1 MQSSKIIQDALD
13 FLSQEAQELYL
24 GPRIPELFDIPTSLQ
39 FTRDYVAKNMP
50 VILRGCLHWPAITK
64 WSSKYFRN
72 TIGGKDVTVAV
83 TPNGYADGIAVHE
96 KKDYFVMPEEQE
108 MKMGDFLDKLDNK
121 SDLIYYIQKQ
131 NSNLSTDF
139 HELLNDIDMES
150 LNFSKESFNKDP
162 DAINFWMG
170 DERAVT
176 SMHKDPYENMY
187 CVISGYKDFV
197 LIPPVCY
204 HNVPR
209 KVYPSAVY
217 KTDQRGKMTIEP
229 LLDEETKKPVTI
241 EWVSVDPLDPD
252 LKTFPQYSK
261 AIQYEVRVNAGDILY
276 LPSFWYHH
284 VRQSHKC
291 IAVNFWYDMDYDA
304 RYCYYRMIEKLCAN
318 KDVL

>member
-1 MQSSKIIQDALD
+1 MQCAKIIEEALD

-24 GPRIPELFDIPTSLQ
+24 GSRIPELFDLPTSLQ
-39 FTRDYVAKNMP
+39 FTRDYVAKNTP
-50 VILRGCLHWPAITK
+50 VVLRGCLHWPAISK
-64 WSSKYFRN
+64 WSSKYFRS
-72 TIGGKDVTVAV
+72 TIADKEVTVAV
-83 TPNGYADGIAVHE
+83 TPNGYADGIATAEHD
-96 KKDYFVMPEEQE
+96 KKEYFVMPEEQQMRME
-108 MKMGDFLDKLDNK
+108 DFLDKLDSK

-139 HELLNDIDMES
+139 GELLEDVDIES
-150 LNFSKESFNKDP
+150 LNFAKESFNKDP
-162 DAINFWMG
+162 DAMNFWMG

-176 SMHKDPYENMY
+176 SMHKDPYENTY

-217 KTDQRGKMTIEP
+217 KTDSSGKIAIEP
-229 LLDEETKKPVTI
+229 QCDQETGKPITI
-241 EWVSVDPLDPD
+241 EWVSVDPLKPD
-252 LKTFPQYSK
+252 MKAYPEYSK
-261 AIQYEVRVNAGDILY
+261 ALKYEVRVNAGDILY

-291 IAVNFWYDMDYDA
+291 IAVNFWYDMDFDA

-318 KDVL
+318 KL

>member
-1 MQSSKIIQDALD
+1 MQSAKIIEEALD

-24 GPRIPELFDIPTSLQ
+24 GSRIPELFDLPTSLQ

-50 VILRGCLHWPAITK
+50 VVLRGCLHWPAISK
-64 WSSKYFRN
+64 WSSKYFRSAMGN
-72 TIGGKDVTVAV
+72 KEVTVAV
-83 TPNGYADGIAVHE
+83 TPNGYADGIAIHE
-96 KKDYFVMPEEQE
+96 KKEYFVMPEEQQ
-108 MKMGDFLDKLDNK
+108 MKMGDFLDKLDSK

-139 HELLNDIDMES
+139 EELLEDIDVES
-150 LNFSKESFNKDP
+150 LDFAKESFNKEP
-162 DAINFWMG
+162 DAMNFWMG
-170 DERAVT
+170 DERAIT
-176 SMHKDPYENMY
+176 SMHKDPYENTY

-204 HNVPR
+204 HTVPR
-209 KVYPSAVY
+209 KEFPTAVY
-217 KTDQRGKMTIEP
+217 RTDSAGQMTIEP
-229 LLDEETKKPVTI
+229 QIDADTKKPVTI
-241 EWVSVDPLDPD
+241 EWVSVDPLSPD
-252 LKTFPQYSK
+252 LKTYPQYSK
-261 AIQYEVRVNAGDILY
+261 ALQFEVRVNAGDILY

-318 KDVL
+318 ES